1 MKKNLVISILALLVS
16 DSFAKSQKMVD
27 CRLISHTTTECKPYS
42 TKFIMT
48 KAITTYDTS
57 PKLIIQRQLPLPV
70 ESSIT
75 VVSVEDMIEK
85 NIEVLEP
92 IRYIAEKPR
101 ERVIEGNLSKIIPT
115 VMALPSK
122 EELRK
127 QKAKKY
133 PKYKVQKGDSLH
145 YIAKRFDMDIKK
157 LLLWNTLEDKSKII
171 LGQEIIIPVM
181 PQKFK
186 LLNYKHKKKLA
197 LAKKKRLE
205 KAKKRKLAKAKKLKE
220 LKRKKALQKKLY
232 PSQKKQLKYG
242 VNRKKFKRKLRIHAT
257 AYTSHRRQTDKT
269 PFLAAWNN
277 RLRPGMKSIAVS
289 RDLISKYGIGNGKRV
304 RISGLSGTY
313 VVKDKMNKRFR
324 KRIDIYMGMNRR
336 KALRWGKRSVTIYW

>member
-1 MKKNLVISILALLVS
+1 MMKKNLVISILTLLAS

-48 KAITTYDTS
+48 KAIATYNTS
-57 PKLIIQRQLPLPV
+57 PKLIIQKQAPLPI

-85 NIEVLEP
+85 HIEVLEP
-92 IRYIAEKPR
+92 IRYIADKKR
-101 ERVIEGNLSKIIPT
+101 EIVIEGNLSEIIPT
-115 VMALPSK
+115 VIALPSK
-122 EELRK
+122 EEIK
-127 QKAKKY
+127 QEKAKKY

-145 YIAKRFDMDIKK
+145 HIAKRFNMNIKK
-157 LLLWNTLEDKSKII
+157 LLAWNTLEDKSKIKY
-171 LGQEIIIPVM
+171 GQEITIPVM

-186 LLNYKHKKKLA
+186 LLNYRYKKKLE
-197 LAKKKRLE
+197 LAKKKRLQKE
-205 KAKKRKLAKAKKLKE
+205 KKRKLAKAKKLRE
-220 LKRKKALQKKLY
+220 KKLY

-242 VNRKKFKRKLRIHAT
+242 INRKKFKRKLRIQAT

-289 RDLISKYGIGNGKRV
+289 RDLISRYGIGNGKRV
-304 RISGLSGTY
+304 KISGLSGTY